1 MIRRAIVLTAAVIV
15 AAACSHLRPSAAQT
29 PARRDFLAGVEA
41 HRRGADAEAAQ
52 DWERC
57 LREAAPAGQD
67 AQDCTVSSELLRELS
82 AAKIA
87 QNAAAQAPA
96 APSPAP
102 AAKARFAAPS
112 PVDALHRAEQAYLE
126 GVVYYQN
133 AEGMKARSAW
143 QKCSRAA
150 PFDSDVATDCRAG
163 LAKLV
168 EQVGELPPPPPAGSA
183 DAAARAE
190 QAYLE
195 GVIYYQK
202 GDYLKASAAWRKCVD
217 VAVPAGGA
225 DDCRAGLERLDKLY
239 GVAPARE
246 AQK

>member
-15 AAACSHLRPSAAQT
+15 AAACSHLRPSPAQT

-41 HRRGADAEAAQ
+41 HRRGADNEAAE

-87 QNAAAQAPA
+87 QSAATPAA

-102 AAKARFAAPS
+102 APKAKPAAPS
-112 PVDALHRAEQAYLE
+112 PVDALRRAEQIYLE
-126 GVVYYQN
+126 GVVDYEN
-133 AEGMKARSAW
+133 ADWLKARAAW
-143 QKCSRAA
+143 TKCSRAA
-150 PFDSDVATDCRAG
+150 PFDSEVATDCRAG

-168 EQVGELPPPPPAGSA
+168 QKLGEQPSVPLAGSA
-183 DAAARAE
+183 DAGRRA
-190 QAYLE
+190 QQSYLE

-202 GDYLKASAAWRKCVD
+202 GDYIKASDAWRKCVEL
-217 VAVPAGGA
+217 AVPGGDGA
-225 DDCRAGLERLDKLY
+225 DDCRAGLARLDKLY
-239 GVAPARE
+239 GVVPAPDV
-246 AQK
+246 QK